1 MNYFNVICSIFCTYK
16 PLRPL
21 LSILINK
28 KPPARAGG
36 FVGFVQDCMALTAAS
51 TMAVIMRICE
61 GVALSHSSYSG
72 SDPLVPASS
81 KESASKYPGDAL
93 SASQM
98 VTNIGRLGIFV
109 PASIC
114 RRYVGLILQA
124 SASFSPVSPFSFLAV
139 LIRWPRVYLKTQNCT
154 KRQEKD
160 IKGFYHRQYK
170 EVIA

>member
-1 MNYFNVICSIFCTYK
+1 
-16 PLRPL
+16 
-21 LSILINK
+21 
-28 KPPARAGG
+28 
-36 FVGFVQDCMALTAAS
+36 MALTAAS

-109 PASIC
+109 PTSIC

-124 SASFSPVSPFSFLAV
+124 DPLAHHFPVQHTLLLTVSYWCMV
-139 LIRWPRVYLKTQNCT
+139 
-154 KRQEKD
+154 
-160 IKGFYHRQYK
+160 
-170 EVIA
+170 

>member
-1 MNYFNVICSIFCTYK
+1 YKLFC
-16 PLRPL
+16 PL
-21 LSILINK
+21 LSTLINK
-28 KPPARAGG
+28 KPPAQAGG

-51 TMAVIMRICE
+51 TMAVIMRICD

-72 SDPLVPASS
+72 SDPLASS
-81 KESASKYPGDAL
+81 KESASRYPGDAL

-124 SASFSPVSPFSFLAV
+124 SASFSPVSPFSFLSV
-139 LIRWPRVYLKTQNCT
+139 LIRWPSIFLFSIRSSLL
-154 KRQEKD
+154 
-160 IKGFYHRQYK
+160 
-170 EVIA
+170 